1 MMGERA
7 VAGAPSRIYIR
18 RRGWWTV
25 CRTGF
30 GTLFV
35 RYLFRRRHYDNAP
48 PAPNNVG
55 INLSCVMGT
64 ARVGG
69 GEAVGGVKACRV
81 YCFSVLEAS
90 KFGFWG
96 CDEVVTLLGVCVE
109 SNGAKIIM
117 TIRWSI
123 VEKWRRPLR
132 GFPGMDLN
140 AIDFTHSDTFKAS
153 IWGGGEQSCEARGE
167 TTT

>member
-1 MMGERA
+1 
-7 VAGAPSRIYIR
+7 
-18 RRGWWTV
+18 
-25 CRTGF
+25 
-30 GTLFV
+30 
-35 RYLFRRRHYDNAP
+35 
-48 PAPNNVG
+48 
-55 INLSCVMGT
+55 
-64 ARVGG
+64 
-69 GEAVGGVKACRV
+69 
-81 YCFSVLEAS
+81 
-90 KFGFWG
+90 
-96 CDEVVTLLGVCVE
+96 VE